1 MPRYFPPH
9 PYTDPAAIRAG
20 TAKHI
25 RFVVFRKAVFSFW
38 GVPPSYFSSS
48 LRRTCNT
55 RKRRK
60 SACNA
65 SIPAAASIRG
75 NTAKRLPGLARFFRL
90 PPDSGRRTP
99 QPLPPGQ
106 PPGPSPASRFVS
118 RPSGY
123 STTPSFGESEGSR
136 WPSPSQ
142 GECWS
147 YSRLEVPVR
156 NFVRHITQTRSCILK
171 HFAITTYVVFLG
183 GRYSHTEGSHLGILH
198 DVSVPMLLK
207 PFAA

>member
-65 SIPAAASIRG
+65 AIPAAASIRG

-136 WPSPSQ
+136 WPSPSR
-142 GECWS
+142 GS
-147 YSRLEVPVR
+147 VGLTPDLKSL
-156 NFVRHITQTRSCILK
+156 SAIL
-171 HFAITTYVVFLG
+171 
-183 GRYSHTEGSHLGILH
+183 
-198 DVSVPMLLK
+198 SVTSLK
-207 PFAA
+207 RDHAFSNISQSQRTLSS